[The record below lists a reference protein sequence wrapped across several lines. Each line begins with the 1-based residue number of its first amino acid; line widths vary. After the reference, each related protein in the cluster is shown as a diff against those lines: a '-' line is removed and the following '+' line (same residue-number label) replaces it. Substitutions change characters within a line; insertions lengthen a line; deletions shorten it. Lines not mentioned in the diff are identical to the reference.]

1 MPTEQHAAPLSV
13 EAVLEVGTVPTFPH
27 DDEQSI
33 TPYLDHPEPS
43 DNDSEWISEDEEGQ
57 STPASSRGLMNV
69 YLAYS
74 WLQQQMQ

>member
-1 MPTEQHAAPLSV
+1 MPEQHAAPLSV